1 MHSNRGN
8 IGNHGL
14 RYMHANEIRNA
25 RQGGSRGGLRG
36 GLGGSR
42 SGSRGGSRGGSQSG
56 SQSASQSGEISQSN
70 TPRSEVSIDS
80 TAQKLKESINTRE
93 ELFKFLEKGSETT
106 STDDMI
112 EQLYTIMTLHGV
124 RIRHDQFDCGM
135 SVADAAEV
143 NGVAKAAD
151 AASATGV
158 AKSTDATNNTEA
170 TGVNGAAEAT
180 NNIGAAEANGA
191 NGAAEANGA
200 TGANGAVDATNIIG
214 ATSEAAMADDVSEVS
229 EATDASALDSVTTT
243 NSMASNKSRARSK
256 HGVSVP
262 APIERGRNGMHLLTL
277 SRLFAEDEPIQPA
290 PVRGSTVCRILL
302 SGSRGR
308 SSRSIQREFG
318 GLLIDARTWRI
329 IAAPPP
335 AFNLRPAANAVD
347 TLLAAD
353 AYDIIRVDDGTVVT
367 IYCWNHPKNGP
378 TWAMATSN
386 GYDVSALYWM
396 GSLTYAEVFI
406 DLVTRLYPE
415 FTAITGAALD
425 KSTGETRLSFKNLD
439 PAFSYTIGFR
449 HHNFHP
455 MISDPE
461 RMWLIQAV
469 KSSESMLPV
478 VVPMSLPGIP
488 VQEVYSHETLAMQ
501 MGVPTL
507 TLAHIRAVGATS
519 FETAVAHIGGVA
531 VASPAYLAL
540 NYGYILRL
548 RPTEILSPQA
558 IAAVAAFPDHAH
570 VLVETPLLTRVR
582 RLIYERAPRAVRDSI
597 TSIERH
603 SYNAMRAYLMPEEQ
617 RDYLRL
623 FPSWT
628 QRFNEFGKFV
638 GNVIKEAVHTLRQRA
653 HTPPSRDPRPTTMA
667 GHIALALVDHIC
679 KHTKLAAPHRDAES
693 IVRDLISVPEN
704 AYLFLRA
711 SGVKM

>member
-1 MHSNRGN
+1 MNSNRGN

-151 AASATGV
+151 AASATEANG
-158 AKSTDATNNTEA
+158 AAEANEATEA
-170 TGVNGAAEAT
+170 NGAAEAT
-180 NNIGAAEANGA
+180 NNIGA
-191 NGAAEANGA
+191 
-200 TGANGAVDATNIIG
+200 
-214 ATSEAAMADDVSEVS
+214 TSEATMADDVSEVS

-469 KSSESMLPV
+469 KSSDSLLPV

-628 QRFNEFGKFV
+628 PRFNEFGKFV

>member
-1 MHSNRGN
+1 MNSNRGN

-151 AASATGV
+151 AASAT
-158 AKSTDATNNTEA
+158 EA
-170 TGVNGAAEAT
+170 NGAAGAAGAAGVAEAADGNGAADAT
-180 NNIGAAEANGA
+180 NNIGATNAAN
-191 NGAAEANGA
+191 EV
-200 TGANGAVDATNIIG
+200 TG

-469 KSSESMLPV
+469 KSSDSLLPV

-628 QRFNEFGKFV
+628 PRFNEFGKFV